1 MERQQKKLIQEDLNK
16 KLVFLVG
23 PRQVG
28 KTWLSKDIA
37 KDYPRQIY
45 LNYDQTEDRKIIKE
59 QAWIEN
65 IELLIFDELHKM
77 NDWKNYLK
85 GVFDTKPNGMKIL
98 VIGSARLDFLRQIGD
113 SLAGRFFIH
122 RLLPLTIKEL
132 KDSSYTNNL
141 ERLIERGGF
150 PEPFLVET
158 PNDADRWRSLY
169 LDGLIRNDVLDFER
183 LHDFKTMTT
192 LVQLLRRSVG
202 SQVSYLGLARD
213 LAVSPTTIKKYIEIL
228 EGLFVIFR
236 VTPYSKNI
244 ARSLLKEPKIYFYD
258 NGLVIGDDGI
268 KLENLIALSLLKHIW
283 GLNDTKGTNLSLNYL
298 RTKEEKEIDF
308 CLTDF
313 DKIHKIIEVKLSD
326 KEISKNLYYFSEK
339 YDLEG
344 VQVVQHL
351 RQERKDKKIELRRA
365 IDFLNEL
372 SF

>member
-1 MERQQKKLIQEDLNK
+1 
-16 KLVFLVG
+16 
-23 PRQVG
+23 
-28 KTWLSKDIA
+28 
-37 KDYPRQIY
+37 
-45 LNYDQTEDRKIIKE
+45 
-59 QAWIEN
+59 
-65 IELLIFDELHKM
+65 
-77 NDWKNYLK
+77 
-85 GVFDTKPNGMKIL
+85 
-98 VIGSARLDFLRQIGD
+98 
-113 SLAGRFFIH
+113 
-122 RLLPLTIKEL
+122 
-132 KDSSYTNNL
+132 
-141 ERLIERGGF
+141 LIERGGF